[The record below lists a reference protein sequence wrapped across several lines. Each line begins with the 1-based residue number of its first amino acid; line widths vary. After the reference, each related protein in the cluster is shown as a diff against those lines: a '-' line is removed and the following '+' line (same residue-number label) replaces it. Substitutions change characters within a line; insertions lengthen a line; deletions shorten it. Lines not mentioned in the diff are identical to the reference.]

1 MRKRIV
7 LLLVLLTG
15 LGVAWLLWQRRS
27 IDVKPP
33 SSAVAN
39 ASWPKVAA
47 PTQNAPVPQSGSS
60 SPLRSSPPVGVKQP
74 DAESEKRYLDKLI
87 PILQRPLTFYGKVID
102 EHGAPV
108 PSAKVRFSLVN
119 NPDPNISGTRGE
131 IESGQDGRFVITGR
145 GMSIYV
151 EVSKEGYYRV
161 PKSNDM
167 LGSSGGFENHGNLAD
182 IEVGLPTGDKPALF
196 VLRKIGEAAPLIHA
210 GPRSIIVPEDGAPTD
225 VDLST
230 GQVVVPGKGQLR
242 VEVWAQNQG
251 MNPNKGE
258 HYDWRCRLSVSG
270 GGMVQRSGEF
280 EFEAPDVGYVPTAE
294 LAQFAMAKHWTP
306 NMTRQFF
313 VRLPDDRYARI
324 NFQIATNGDHFIV
337 LESFLNPTPGNR
349 NLEFDPQKA
358 VAAPTR

>member
-15 LGVAWLLWQRRS
+15 LGIAWLLWQRRS

-39 ASWPKVAA
+39 APRPEVAA
-47 PTQNAPVPQSGSS
+47 PTQNALVPQSGSS
-60 SPLRSSPPVGVKQP
+60 SPLLSSPPVGVKQP
-74 DAESEKRYLDKLI
+74 DGESEKRYLDKI
-87 PILQRPLTFYGKVID
+87 APILQRPLTFYGKVID
-102 EHGAPV
+102 GHGTPAP
-108 PSAKVRFSLVN
+108 AARVRYSMVN
-119 NPDPNISGTRGE
+119 NPNPNGSGTRGE
-131 IESGQDGRFVITGR
+131 TESNQDGRFVITGH
-145 GMSIYV
+145 GMSIHV

-182 IEVGLPTGDKPALF
+182 TEVGLPTEDKPALF
-196 VLRKIGEAAPLIHA
+196 VLRKIGEAVPLIHV
-210 GPRSIIVPEDGAPTD
+210 GPRSIIVPEDGARTD

-230 GQVVVPGKGQLR
+230 GQVVGPGKGQLR

-258 HYDWRCRLSVSG
+258 HYDWRCRVSVSG
-270 GGMVQRSGEF
+270 GELVERSGEF
-280 EFEAPDVGYVPTAE
+280 EFEAPDAGYVPTVE
-294 LAQFAMAKHWTP
+294 LGQSARANQWTPSMAK
-306 NMTRQFF
+306 QFF
-313 VRLPDDRYARI
+313 VRLADNRYARV
-324 NFQIATNGDHFIV
+324 NLQIITGGDHFIV

-349 NLEFDPQKA
+349 NLEFDSAKA
-358 VAAPTR
+358 IKP